1 MGLTPSDACC
11 VKTKGSAPQSRRKT
25 CKLDLNEAFR
35 TKIELL
41 DEVLGRLKTLQG
53 DVCVQWVKLKM
64 AMIGL

>member
-1 MGLTPSDACC
+1 MGLTTAEARCMQ
-11 VKTKGSAPQSRRKT
+11 TKGNAPQSRRKT
-25 CKLDLNEAFR
+25 CNLDLNEAFR
-35 TKIELL
+35 TKIALL